1 MDWQGFQNR
10 FKWYLQMTDP
20 STLFYSSERVL
31 KAKEA
36 LTNKQEL
43 NAEELTFNSK
53 LVNAAVH
60 PVTGEVIPALFRVSA
75 IAPAN
80 IPIVFAM
87 LTCPASNIPGTLF
100 LHWLNQSYNTAC
112 NYANRS
118 GSDQSLSSLAKAYVL
133 AVTSACSLAYGLGKV
148 VERGPAWVRSSG
160 ALIPCV
166 ATAAANISNIGFTR
180 MDEITMGTKI
190 FDSDGKEYGVSSKA
204 GLQCV
209 GQTALTRCVLVPCSC
224 LLIPP
229 VVMSRLGRLK
239 LLPTSPRMR
248 MLVELGVI
256 YLSLQ
261 LALPAALAVFPQTA
275 SFPVQELEEKFH
287 DLRRPDGSRV
297 DMLFANKGL

>member
-1 MDWQGFQNR
+1 
-10 FKWYLQMTDP
+10 MTDP
-20 STLFYSSERVL
+20 TTLFYSSERIL
-31 KAKEA
+31 RAKEDMKKKEGIS
-36 LTNKQEL
+36 TDEL
-43 NAEELTFNSK
+43 AFSSK
-53 LVNAAVH
+53 LVSAAVH
-60 PVTGEVIPALFRVSA
+60 PVTGEVIPAPFRVSA

-87 LTCPASNIPGTLF
+87 LTCPASNVPGTLF

-118 GSDQSLSSLAKAYVL
+118 GSEQPLSSLIKAYVL

-180 MDEITMGTKI
+180 MDEITTGTKV
-190 FDSDGKEYGVSSKA
+190 FDSEGNEFGISSKA

-209 GQTALTRCVLVPCSC
+209 GQTAVTRCVLVPCSC

-229 VVMSRLGRLK
+229 VIMGRLGRMR
-239 LLPTSPRMR
+239 LLPTSPRAR
-248 MLVELGVI
+248 MLVELAVI

-275 SFPVQELEEKFH
+275 SFPVHSLEEKFH
-287 DLRRPDGSRV
+287 NLRRPDGSKV
-297 DMLFANKGL
+297 DILFANKGL